1 MELLFWGIAFIVFL
15 IIEFAI
21 SGLVSVWFAVGSL
34 GASVVA
40 LFGGP
45 IWLQV
50 VVFFALTV
58 VVLLVLRP
66 LSKKYIN
73 NKAVP
78 TNANSLIGKQAVVK
92 KEIDNINSTGL
103 VEVDGVEWTARSES
117 GEIIE
122 VDKIVEIVKI
132 EGVKVIVK

>member
-1 MELLFWGIAFIVFL
+1 MEALFWGIAFIVFL

-21 SGLVSVWFAVGSL
+21 QGLVSVWFAVGSL

-40 LFGGP
+40 VFGGP

-50 VVFFALTV
+50 LVFVALTV
-58 VVLLVLRP
+58 VVLLSLRP

-73 NKAVP
+73 SKAIP
-78 TNANSLIGKQAVVK
+78 TNADSFIGKKAVVK
-92 KEIDNINSTGL
+92 KKIDNINSTGL

-117 GEIIE
+117 GREIE
-122 VDKIVEIVKI
+122 EKEIVEIIRI